1 MPRPK
6 VEYTRTVVGVNAWPH
21 TGSVGIRFRCDR
33 VDARG
38 HGRRRRRL
46 RQLATPRRSPRA
58 RPARD
63 LRPHPT
69 LGHCFAEVRDP
80 IRPRIAGR
88 TRSSS
93 WSVRSGRRRRGR
105 FVGTRPRACP
115 AAAETGREEALP
127 DPSCRQLAPDRRCA
141 GRRAT
146 LHRRRHRRAALESA
160 ETRARPVTGREGPRN
175 QDPLASLCRADFAA
189 THPLKDPS
197 SHSSASHRRAA
208 HGRTR
213 RVGILGKSAA
223 CDTRFA
229 HELAAFGR
237 ASAHSP
243 MAHGVRPPT
252 AHWTLVLIEA
262 MPETDEATP
271 KGARWAP
278 KLQMS

>member
-1 MPRPK
+1 MHGRIQDPSAYAAA
-6 VEYTRTVVGVNAWPH
+6 VIVSMHVA
-21 TGSVGIRFRCDR
+21 TGAAGGAFAGSRLRAALLGLVLHGICDR
-33 VDARG
+33 IPHWDIASRRFEVRSGLALLGALAAARG
-38 HGRRRRRL
+38 
-46 RQLATPRRSPRA
+46 P
-58 RPARD
+58 
-63 LRPHPT
+63 
-69 LGHCFAEVRDP
+69 
-80 IRPRIAGR
+80 
-88 TRSSS
+88 
-93 WSVRSGRRRRGR
+93 VRSGRRRRGR

-146 LHRRRHRRAALESA
+146 LRRRRHRRAALESA

-252 AHWTLVLIEA
+252 AGRTSGFGRGDAGSH
-262 MPETDEATP
+262 
-271 KGARWAP
+271 
-278 KLQMS
+278 